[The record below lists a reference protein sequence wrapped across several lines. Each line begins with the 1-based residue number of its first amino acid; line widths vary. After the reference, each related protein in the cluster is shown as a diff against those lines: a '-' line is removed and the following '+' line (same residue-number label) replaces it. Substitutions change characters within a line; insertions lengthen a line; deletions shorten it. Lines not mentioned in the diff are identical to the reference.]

1 MGSGI
6 PKVAATWRK
15 GKFLQYCVKSYNINK
30 TKRWE
35 PIWKGAGSESKRYGR
50 REIQT
55 PLSPPPPVCT
65 EYLQH
70 VLIVLLYHLWNKRVL
85 NTSGYVRRIVSNVNQ
100 SESDNSRKDYSLTH
114 FITYQVKTWGFPLEL
129 LVETHHQP

>member
-1 MGSGI
+1 MIEFISLPVCGGGREPGRIGAGSVQEAGGETAGSGI

-55 PLSPPPPVCT
+55 PLSPPHQFVQSIYNM
-65 EYLQH
+65 YL
-70 VLIVLLYHLWNKRVL
+70 
-85 NTSGYVRRIVSNVNQ
+85 
-100 SESDNSRKDYSLTH
+100 
-114 FITYQVKTWGFPLEL
+114 
-129 LVETHHQP
+129 